1 MSSTRYNEVFIQEL
15 SKMAAM
21 NSAKGEHF
29 KARAYKK
36 AQETIAGFS
45 GNITKLEDIEGQ
57 PGIGKS
63 ILETLGKA
71 MCGPQKVEEDPVV
84 LLTGVYGIGPKKA
97 AELVESGIKTI
108 AQLRK
113 VQNDVLNDKQII
125 GLKYYED
132 VLKRIPRA
140 EIDEYNKI
148 LKKTMSEIEK
158 TFGSTVLKGGNDFGS
173 TVLKGGN
180 DFGSTVLKGGNDFGS
195 TVLKGG
201 NDFGS
206 TFPKGG
212 YEIVGSYRRGAQDS
226 GDIDV
231 IITSSLKEIF
241 TLLIDHLIKSK
252 VILEVLASGPS
263 KCLVMA
269 QIPGSSAVRRVD
281 FLYSPPDEFAFSIL
295 YFTGSKE
302 FNTVMRGRALQ
313 YGLTL
318 NEHGF
323 HHMVAGEKGRKVK
336 GPKLTKEFKS
346 EKDIFDHLEMVWKE
360 PNERKDGSCV
370 VSL

>member
-1 MSSTRYNEVFIQEL
+1 MSSTRYNEVFIQVL
-15 SKMAAM
+15 SQMAQQTA
-21 NSAKGEHF
+21 SKGEHF
-29 KARAYKK
+29 KTRAYKK
-36 AQETIAGFS
+36 AQETITGFS
-45 GNITKLEDIEGQ
+45 GNITKLEDIEGL

-63 ILETLGKA
+63 ILETLEKA
-71 MCGPQKVEEDPVV
+71 MSKPIVTSQKMEEDPLIV
-84 LLTGVYGIGPKKA
+84 LTGVYGIGPKKA
-97 AELVESGIKTI
+97 EELVKSGIKTI

-113 VQNDVLNDKQII
+113 VQDEVLNDKQII

-148 LKKTMSEIEK
+148 LRKTMNEIEK
-158 TFGSTVLKGGNDFGS
+158 TFGSTI
-173 TVLKGGN
+173 
-180 DFGSTVLKGGNDFGS
+180 
-195 TVLKGG
+195 LKGG

-231 IITSSLKEIF
+231 IVTTKFTQIF
-241 TLLIDHLIKSK
+241 ILWIDMLIKNK
-252 VILEVLASGPS
+252 VILEVLSRGPS

-269 QIPGSSAVRRVD
+269 KIPGASAVRRVD
-281 FLYSPPDEFAFSIL
+281 FLYSPPDEYAFSIL

-336 GPKLTKEFKS
+336 GPKLNKEFKD
-346 EKDIFDHLEMVWKE
+346 EKAIFDHLEMLWKE

-370 VSL
+370 VGLEN

>member
-158 TFGSTVLKGGNDFGS
+158 T
-173 TVLKGGN
+173 
-180 DFGSTVLKGGNDFGS
+180 FGSTVLKGGNDFGS

>member
-1 MSSTRYNEVFIQEL
+1 MSSTRYNEVFIQVL
-15 SKMAAM
+15 SQMAQQTA
-21 NSAKGEHF
+21 SKGEHF
-29 KARAYKK
+29 KTRAYKK
-36 AQETIAGFS
+36 AQETITGFS
-45 GNITKLEDIEGQ
+45 GNITKLEDIEGL

-63 ILETLGKA
+63 ILETLEKA
-71 MCGPQKVEEDPVV
+71 MSKPIVTSQKMEEDPLIV
-84 LLTGVYGIGPKKA
+84 LTGVYGIGPKKA
-97 AELVESGIKTI
+97 EELVKSGIKTI

-113 VQNDVLNDKQII
+113 VQDEVLNDKQII

-148 LKKTMSEIEK
+148 LRKTMNEIEK
-158 TFGSTVLKGGNDFGS
+158 TFGSTILKGGNDYGSTILKGGNDFGS
-173 TVLKGGN
+173 TI
-180 DFGSTVLKGGNDFGS
+180 
-195 TVLKGG
+195 LKGG

-231 IITSSLKEIF
+231 IVTTKFTQIF
-241 TLLIDHLIKSK
+241 ILWIDMLIKNK
-252 VILEVLASGPS
+252 VILEVLSRGPS

-269 QIPGSSAVRRVD
+269 KIPGASAVRRVD
-281 FLYSPPDEFAFSIL
+281 FLYSPPDEYAFSIL

-336 GPKLTKEFKS
+336 GPKLNKEFKD
-346 EKDIFDHLEMVWKE
+346 EKAIFDHLEMLWKE

-370 VSL
+370 VGLEN